1 MAAHGDAQAEGLNGK
16 TAEDEGGALRRV
28 SKKDDRGNS
37 EEESGWHD
45 K

>member
-1 MAAHGDAQAEGLNGK
+1 VAAHCHAQAEGLNGK

-37 EEESGWHD
+37 EEESSWHD

>member
-1 MAAHGDAQAEGLNGK
+1 VAAHSHAQAQCLDGESAK
-16 TAEDEGGALRRV
+16 DKGGALRRV

-37 EEESGWHD
+37 EEETGWHD